1 VYAARPPAGASL
13 PGKHLSVWLDTTA
26 PRPARPALERDLRV
40 DVAVVG
46 GGITGLTTALL
57 AARSGM
63 SVALID
69 QNSLASGTTGHSTAK
84 VTSQHGLT
92 YGVVKL
98 MHGGGAARRYGQSM
112 EAAKERI
119 AAFVDEGIDCDF
131 RRKPA
136 YVYAESR
143 FQRSLVEREASAA
156 RDAGLPATL
165 VDGVELPF
173 ETRGAV
179 RFDDQ
184 AEFDA
189 AGYVFGLA
197 RLLEE
202 AGGEIYEQ
210 TQAKHVHGGEP
221 CRVETDRAEIAAD
234 HVVVATLMPF
244 LDRGG
249 LFARAF
255 PSRSYVVTA
264 RTSGRP
270 LEGMYIN
277 AGSPTRSLRSVPHAG
292 EELLM
297 VGGESHHTG
306 SGKAQDERYEKLI
319 EFAHRHWPVES
330 IEHRWSSQDYSPDD
344 QIPYIGRLNPFTHR
358 IWVATGMKKWGITAG
373 TLAGMLLTDAMNGR
387 DNDWAGLYS
396 TTRFRPLQEAPRLA
410 LENGR
415 VGMRF
420 FTDRLMDRGGRDIQD
435 LAPGE
440 GDIVSAG
447 GQKVAGYRD
456 GEGALHAVSTRCTH
470 LYCQVKWNAAETS
483 WDCPCHGSRFAV
495 DGEVL
500 SGPAVDPLPRRPTA

>member
-1 VYAARPPAGASL
+1 LAAGPL
-13 PGKHLSVWLDTTA
+13 PGKHLSVWLDTTR
-26 PRPARPALERDLRV
+26 PRARYPALDRDRRV

-57 AARSGM
+57 AARAGL
-63 SVALID
+63 SVALVD

-84 VTSQHGLT
+84 VTSQHGLS
-92 YGVVKL
+92 YAVIRL
-98 MHGGGAARRYGQSM
+98 LHGGEAARTYGQSM
-112 EAAKERI
+112 EAAKERV
-119 AAFVDEGIDCDF
+119 AGFVDEGVDCDF

-143 FQRSLVEREASAA
+143 LQRGLIEREASAA
-156 RDAGLPATL
+156 RAAGLPAAL
-165 VDGVELPF
+165 VDEAGLPF
-173 ETRGAV
+173 ETRGAL

-189 AGYVFGLA
+189 ARYVLGLA
-197 RLLEE
+197 GLLEA
-202 AGGEIYEQ
+202 AGGEIYED
-210 TQAKHVHGGEP
+210 TQAKHVRAGEP
-221 CRVETDRAEIAAD
+221 CTLETDRAEITAD

-244 LDRGG
+244 LDRGV

-264 RTSGRP
+264 RTAGAP

-277 AGSPTRSLRSVPHAG
+277 AGSTTRSLRSLPFGG

-306 SGKAQDERYEKLI
+306 SGKADAERYEKLI
-319 EFAHRHWPVES
+319 EFARRHWDVRS
-330 IEHRWSSQDYSPDD
+330 VEHRWSSQDYSPDD
-344 QIPYIGRLNPFTHR
+344 QIPYIGRLNPFTQR

-373 TLAGMLLTDAMNGR
+373 TLAGMLIADAIQGR
-387 DNDWAGLYS
+387 ENPWAGLYS

-415 VGMRF
+415 VGLRF
-420 FTDRLMDRGGRDIQD
+420 FTDRLVDRGNRDIQD

-447 GQKVAGYRD
+447 GRKVAGYRD
-456 GEGALHAVSTRCTH
+456 EDGGLHAVSTRCTH

-500 SGPAVDPLPRRPTA
+500 SGPAVDPLPPRPTS